1 MKICIGIIS
10 YFPDDETLRKVR
22 IEKLDAVIK
31 NCNFLFN
38 LPIMIIAQNW
48 KNLVCNLPNVNVI
61 NYENKLGITGAR
73 RELRKKFL
81 ESEYDYIVMLDDDA
95 KLIGTPEDARR
106 YIHQIHEHP
115 GKWYGVYK
123 TYLLKLFAISKSM
136 FAEIDYPDGEA
147 EDGDFFE
154 DMYLIMALDKLYPSN
169 KFIFTRTSLNDVS
182 DSANDPNSTWFHKQY
197 NKHDIGDRTR
207 AMIKELKK

>member
-10 YFPDDETLRKVR
+10 YFPYDEALRKVR
-22 IEKLDAVIK
+22 LEKLDAVIK

-61 NYENKLGITGAR
+61 NYETKLGITGAR

-115 GKWYGVYK
+115 GK
-123 TYLLKLFAISKSM
+123 
-136 FAEIDYPDGEA
+136 
-147 EDGDFFE
+147 
-154 DMYLIMALDKLYPSN
+154 
-169 KFIFTRTSLNDVS
+169 
-182 DSANDPNSTWFHKQY
+182 
-197 NKHDIGDRTR
+197 
-207 AMIKELKK
+207 